1 MDYKNDKNFLFEN
14 KLNKTN
20 EETNKLNVKSSSY
33 FDDSFLLNDKTYKFE
48 NKLNNSYEDKNKVNI
63 KSSSYVIDVLRLK
76 EKDYFSSAINN
87 IQNLYN
93 TSISKLKRDL
103 INYKEK
109 LKKFELSEEDKIQK
123 IVDRDSYDFNEDEK
137 KQLYDFY
144 IKKNKN
150 SKINSISY
158 VSLDD
163 ETFYYIYQELSMYFA
178 LKDMNDM
185 LEKGENTFA
194 NLQSLVSS
202 YENQICKLENARDNI
217 VLFSLDKN
225 YITKENV
232 ELLKDL
238 CTKLLKQNK
247 IVKIGIDSLMEIQD
261 NRDKA
266 NYLYSAE
273 ELDLIVGLEKLLKS
287 YGKDNIIKFNELNK
301 FESLDDFEKG
311 WTLKQVIQANAII
324 DKIVY
329 DLKENGL
336 SPFEIVLDLH
346 KELSKIKY
354 NRSSNIEESRVIV
367 GVLNNKKVV
376 CSGYSSLLK
385 AIIDKLD
392 DKNLKCDIIGCRFYS
407 KDNQRIGEHT
417 HNLIYINDEEYNIQG
432 YYACDITAD
441 ANSSAKPYD
450 FSHCMFPV
458 NDLLYYKNMRYSQKF
473 YKNRRDSLIV
483 DIKDFKGYLKSNV
496 LYKLATKINSF
507 KMSFNRPD
515 IVEKYGEK
523 SIVIPLEKFK
533 KGIINLA
540 IKDKDFVGKS
550 FDKDFI
556 DNIISQTEKHAKESF
571 ENGASNSFVS
581 ADNNHLDSYL
591 TNLQGDDIDR

>member
-1 MDYKNDKNFLFEN
+1 MDYKNNKKFLFEN

-33 FDDSFLLNDKTYKFE
+33 FDDNFLLNDKTYKFE

-63 KSSSYVIDVLRLK
+63 KFSSYVIDVLRLK

-123 IVDRDSYDFNEDEK
+123 IIDRDSYDFNEDEK

-144 IKKNKN
+144 MKKNKN
-150 SKINSISY
+150 SKINPISY

-163 ETFYYIYQELSMYFA
+163 ETFYNIYQELSMYFA

-185 LEKGENTFA
+185 LEKGENTFT

-301 FESLDDFEKG
+301 F
-311 WTLKQVIQANAII
+311 
-324 DKIVY
+324 
-329 DLKENGL
+329 
-336 SPFEIVLDLH
+336 
-346 KELSKIKY
+346 LSKT
-354 NRSSNIEESRVIV
+354 R
-367 GVLNNKKVV
+367 
-376 CSGYSSLLK
+376 
-385 AIIDKLD
+385 
-392 DKNLKCDIIGCRFYS
+392 
-407 KDNQRIGEHT
+407 
-417 HNLIYINDEEYNIQG
+417 
-432 YYACDITAD
+432 
-441 ANSSAKPYD
+441 
-450 FSHCMFPV
+450 
-458 NDLLYYKNMRYSQKF
+458 
-473 YKNRRDSLIV
+473 
-483 DIKDFKGYLKSNV
+483 
-496 LYKLATKINSF
+496 
-507 KMSFNRPD
+507 
-515 IVEKYGEK
+515 
-523 SIVIPLEKFK
+523 
-533 KGIINLA
+533 
-540 IKDKDFVGKS
+540 
-550 FDKDFI
+550 
-556 DNIISQTEKHAKESF
+556 
-571 ENGASNSFVS
+571 
-581 ADNNHLDSYL
+581 
-591 TNLQGDDIDR
+591 